1 LNNEQKR
8 PFFQFSLRWLLLTV
22 FLVAVWL
29 VFFLHGPEGSGFVV
43 AVSLGFVLLIA
54 GHLAPHDDPRRGCL
68 LAVGIFLYL
77 LLCISFVRLVVL
89 HVLSLM
95 PPR

>member
-1 LNNEQKR
+1 MEVNR
-8 PFFQFSLRWLLLTV
+8 RPPFFQFSLRWLLLTV

-29 VFFLHGPEGSGFVV
+29 VFLLHGPEGSGFVV

-54 GHLAPHDDPRRGCL
+54 GDLAPQDDPRRGCL
-68 LAVGIFLYL
+68 VAVGIFLYV

-89 HVLSLM
+89 YVMSLM